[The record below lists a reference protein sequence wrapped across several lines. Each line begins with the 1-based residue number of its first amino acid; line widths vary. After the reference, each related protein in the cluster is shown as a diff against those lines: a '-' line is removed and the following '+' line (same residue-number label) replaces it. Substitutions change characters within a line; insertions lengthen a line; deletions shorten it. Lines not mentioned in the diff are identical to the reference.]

1 MKVHSFLYSI
11 ASILVFGIIWEILPA
26 IGWLDGR
33 LIPPPSQILRGGI
46 GWVASGEF
54 RLDVVSSL
62 VREMIGLC
70 LGCII
75 GIIVGLLTGR
85 IKIIDSILS
94 PLFHVFRAFPP
105 VALLPVFITLLGIED
120 SSKIFSIAFACFFPT
135 WLNTH
140 IGAANIPVEYIQSAI
155 LLSNSP
161 LNIFYRVILPASS
174 TAIVT
179 GVRLSIAIG
188 FVLLY
193 VSELAGA
200 SEGLG
205 YRIAN
210 GQMSYRM
217 DVMFAALFVLGGL
230 ASLTDW
236 LFVCAT
242 HYFLPWLRL
251 SNRAF

>member
-1 MKVHSFLYSI
+1 MKVHPFLYSI
-11 ASILVFGIIWEILPA
+11 ASILVFGAIWEILPTV
-26 IGWLDGR
+26 GWLDSR

-46 GWVASGEF
+46 GWIESGEF

-62 VREMIGLC
+62 TREIIGLV
-70 LGCII
+70 LGCFL
-75 GIIVGLLTGR
+75 GIILGLLTGR
-85 IKIIDSILS
+85 IKTIDYILS
-94 PLFHVFRAFPP
+94 PLFHIFRAFPP
-105 VALLPVFITLLGIED
+105 VALLPVFITILGIED
-120 SSKIFSIAFACFFPT
+120 SSKVFSIAFACFFPT

-140 IGAANIPVEYIQSAI
+140 IGAANIPVEYIQSAK
-155 LLSNSP
+155 LLSNSS

-174 TAIVT
+174 TAILT
-179 GVRLSIAIG
+179 GIRLSIAIG

-230 ASLTDW
+230 AALTDW
-236 LFVCAT
+236 LFVRIMT
-242 HYFLPWLRL
+242 YFLPWLRL
-251 SNRAF
+251 SKS

>member
-1 MKVHSFLYSI
+1 MKVHPLLYSI
-11 ASILVFGIIWEILPA
+11 ASILVFGAIWEILPTV
-26 IGWLDGR
+26 GWLDSR

-46 GWVASGEF
+46 GWIESGEF
-54 RLDVVSSL
+54 RLDIVSSL
-62 VREMIGLC
+62 TREIIGLV
-70 LGCII
+70 LGCFL
-75 GIIVGLLTGR
+75 GIILGLLTGR
-85 IKIIDSILS
+85 IKTIDYILS
-94 PLFHVFRAFPP
+94 PLFHIFRAFPP
-105 VALLPVFITLLGIED
+105 VALLPVFITVLGIED
-120 SSKIFSIAFACFFPT
+120 SSKVFSIAFACFFPT

-140 IGAANIPVEYIQSAI
+140 IGAANIPIEYIQSAK

-174 TAIVT
+174 SAILT
-179 GVRLSIAIG
+179 GIRLSIAIG

-230 ASLTDW
+230 AALTDW
-236 LFVCAT
+236 LFVRIMT
-242 HYFLPWLRL
+242 YFLPWLRL
-251 SNRAF
+251 SKS